1 MVHGSV
7 KRILHLIEALVISAV
22 VLAALAA
29 WRLAQGPVTL
39 DFLNPYIQ
47 EALSATDGS
56 FRVEVAHTMLT
67 WAGWQRAL
75 DLRAT
80 EVRVFAG
87 EKGLVAAVPELSL
100 SLAGQAL
107 AQGVVAPRT
116 VEVFGARVRLFRD
129 AGGTLHWGLG
139 QTDDAGNAGGPSAEA
154 ADEVVR
160 RLYRDLVSHPDP
172 DNPAGHLT
180 RVRLLDAQLVVEDA
194 ALGLHWVARDADLLL
209 MRGRDGLFAELHLA
223 VDLGGEITD
232 LEAQVSHRVVD
243 GDFKL
248 ELDFNNFRP
257 DVLARLNPDWQVLA
271 AAELPLGGVMRG
283 RYDLEAGLQD
293 VTLEVGSGSGN
304 VRLPAPL
311 STDYPVFGLH
321 LRGEMVNLGDQG
333 RRLTLQDLF
342 IDLGG
347 PTLTASGLVE
357 QATDGGMIIKAHAGA
372 DNVPTND
379 LPAFWPQALAPKPR
393 KWVVGNLTDGI
404 VDHASVTA
412 ALRVAA
418 DGTLSVDRLD
428 GEILPHGVTVAFLRP
443 MPPVLN
449 ASARVRFDHDSF
461 HIQATGGELDGV
473 RVTGG
478 TVVFTA
484 LDTNDEQAIIDL
496 KIEGPLSD
504 ALAVLDHKPLGY
516 PAKLGIAP
524 KSAKGQSVTT
534 LHMAFPL
541 ISWLKLDDIEILA
554 TAELKDV
561 ALPKVLMGLD
571 LSRGDLKLTVNTQ
584 GMDVAGPVQ
593 LGSMAAQLAW
603 RENFTA
609 KADVHS
615 HYKLQG
621 TVDDRQRKELKLDVI
636 PFVAPWLSGPVK
648 AEVDVAIRGGG
659 HTAIAAKLDL
669 ADAAM
674 ELPGLGWR
682 KPAGTAGKAQV
693 DVRVVR
699 DRLVDIPRFRVE
711 TRDLAT
717 DGAVS
722 FEAGKPRVVTFN
734 RLRYGRTDLAGTLSL
749 RPEAGLDIAV
759 RGASFD
765 AAPILNGP
773 PAAAQKPGRPPPE
786 PAAAAES
793 DLPPMTITG
802 QVDRL
807 WLGERA
813 GFSQAVIS
821 LDRDAR
827 DWRNARLDARVDG
840 GAPVTLTLQPGD
852 GRRTFALTSDD
863 AGGVL
868 QAMDIFDT
876 MRGGRLL
883 VHGTIQGSGRDE
895 VITGQAQVVDYKII
909 RAPALAQL
917 LSVAALTGIGDLL
930 RGEGLSFQSLDAPF
944 VYHDGLLRLNEAV
957 AAGVELGLTAKGE
970 IDMRH
975 DRVALEGT
983 IVPMYAINSML
994 GNIPLL
1000 GQLLTDAKGGGVFAA
1015 TFTIKG
1021 KADAPDVMVNP
1032 LAALTPG
1039 VLRRLFGLFGGGVG
1053 EARHQDERPGDPA
1066 VRPPEQ

>member
-22 VLAALAA
+22 VLTALAA

-47 EALSATDGS
+47 EALSAADGT

-67 WAGWQRAL
+67 WAGWKRAL
-75 DLRAT
+75 DLRAAD
-80 EVRVFAG
+80 VRFFSG
-87 EKGLVAAVPELSL
+87 DKGLVAAVPELSL
-100 SLAGQAL
+100 SLSGPAL

-116 VEVFGARVRLFRD
+116 IEVFGARVRLFRD
-129 AGGTLHWGLG
+129 ADGALHWGLE
-139 QTDDAGNAGGPSAEA
+139 QTDQATAPEA
-154 ADEVVR
+154 ADAVVR

-172 DNPAGHLT
+172 ANPAGHLT

-209 MRGRDGLFAELHLA
+209 MRGRDGLFAEIHLA

-232 LEAQVSHRVVD
+232 MDIQVSHRVAD

-257 DVLARLNPDWQVLA
+257 DVLARLNPDWQMLA
-271 AAELPLGGVMRG
+271 AVELPLGGVVRG

-293 VTLEVGSGSGN
+293 VSLEVGSGAGSLR
-304 VRLPAPL
+304 VPEPFA
-311 STDYPVFGLH
+311 TEYPVFGLH
-321 LRGEMVNLGDQG
+321 VRADMQGLGDKG
-333 RRLTLQDLF
+333 RRLVLQDLF
-342 IDLGG
+342 IDMGG
-347 PTLTASGLVE
+347 PTVNASGLVE
-357 QATDGGMIIKAHAGA
+357 QAPDGSMIIKANAGA

-379 LPAFWPQALAPKPR
+379 LPVYWPQALAPKPR

-418 DGTLSVDRLD
+418 NGALTIDRLD

-461 HIQATGGELDGV
+461 HIEATGGELDGV
-473 RVTGG
+473 RVAGG

-516 PAKLGIAP
+516 PAKLGITP
-524 KSAKGQSVTT
+524 RSAKGQSATN

-541 ISWLKLDDIEILA
+541 ISWLRLDDIEILA

-593 LGSMAAQLAW
+593 LGTMAAQLAW
-603 RENFTA
+603 RENFSA
-609 KADVHS
+609 KAEVNS

-636 PFVAPWLSGPVK
+636 PFVAPWLTGPVK
-648 AEVDVAIRGGG
+648 AEVDVAIRSGG

-669 ADAAM
+669 ADAGM

-682 KPAGTAGKAQV
+682 KPAGSAGKAQV

-759 RGASFD
+759 HGASFD
-765 AAPILNGP
+765 AAPILNDKPAQAQKAGRPAAP
-773 PAAAQKPGRPPPE
+773 PAAASTAP
-786 PAAAAES
+786 
-793 DLPPMTITG
+793 DLPPMTISG
-802 QVDRL
+802 QLDRL
-807 WLGERA
+807 WLGEKA
-813 GFSQAVIS
+813 GFSQAT
-821 LDRDAR
+821 LALERDGK
-827 DWRNARLDARVDG
+827 DWRNARLDAKVDS
-840 GAPVTLTLQPGD
+840 GAPVSLTLQPGGG
-852 GRRTFALTSDD
+852 GRSFALTSDD

-895 VITGQAQVVDYKII
+895 TMTGQAQVVDYKII

-944 VYHDGLLRLNEAV
+944 TYHDGLLRLNETV

-970 IDMRH
+970 IDLRH

-1021 KADAPDVMVNP
+1021 DAGSPDVMVNP

-1053 EARHQDERPGDPA
+1053 EARHQDEPPADPA
-1066 VRPPEQ
+1066 HRPADQ